1 MLKVMIVSLLV
12 GTGVFLSGC
21 QTMTHDEEQQ
31 KRKYSRISDVNRRLF
46 NEDIQTI
53 FFLDEPS
60 KLTQWKAHVD

>member
-12 GTGVFLSGC
+12 GMGVFLSGC
-21 QTMTHDEEQQ
+21 QTMARDEEQQ

-60 KLTQWKAHVD
+60 RLTQWKAHVD